1 MNRRHRQVTRWPDGV
16 LIVNELG
23 YEMRLKWRLKLYR
36 DGQFLMEVGMEL
48 HVAGEL

>member
-1 MNRRHRQVTRWPDGV
+1 MWAVARWPDGV

-23 YEMRLKWRLKLYR
+23 YELRLEDLKWRSKLYR
-36 DGQFLMEVGMEL
+36 EKQFLTEVGTEF